1 MGRYVRFFIFALFAA
16 SLAFP
21 QAVKIKRVAKSPG
34 DLKITPWIGT
44 VSTGLKVVGK
54 GMSVY
59 YLADTTGSGATAV
72 TSFAWSITS
81 QPSGSVAAF
90 DTTDRI
96 DAKFKPDLVGQY
108 IVQISVNGGA
118 KTAVDTILATNYKGS
133 LAVGFN
139 CGTCHPTT
147 NTDWALTKHATIYK
161 RGLTGMLENSPETE
175 YKGVYGISCA
185 KCHTTGYDL
194 TADNGNFG
202 FLAKSTGW
210 DTTWYKPDVLVN
222 NEIFITYGDQTRWN
236 LLTTSYTTVA
246 PTATVGCES
255 CHGPGNDHMTLGPNK
270 KNIAKSLA
278 SGVCMVC
285 HDSPTK
291 HSLGLYYNESAHA
304 TMPKAGLT
312 AAGRSG
318 CYPCHSGAAYVKYA
332 ANKTTPGYDQVA
344 DNFPSVSCA
353 TCHDPH
359 ATTHEKQLRLTS
371 LDSLQ
376 NGYDIPAGTGGLGM
390 LCMNCH
396 RGRYNSKTNVDGYV
410 TRFNTPGQAYPSRIY
425 PHYSPQT
432 DMLLGRNS
440 YDWGLA
446 NLDGVTTH
454 GGVENACV
462 TCHMPI
468 RVNGSGMLPDHSM
481 NMSDP
486 VTGDKVTACKSCH
499 GDITAFT
506 DIKAKV
512 DHDGDG
518 TTESTIEEVHGLLE
532 ELKALLPL
540 DPSGEVIEL
549 ANTATRVVD
558 STAIANNPF
567 GSRVFAGIWNYYY
580 VEHDYSS
587 GVHNPNYAI
596 QLLKYTIEYV
606 QSGVI
611 PVELTSFTGST
622 INGIVSLQW
631 KTATETNNRGFEIQ
645 RKTANYDWQT
655 IGFVKGKGTTT
666 QASDYSYSDNPEGIT
681 NLTKITYRLKQF
693 DYNGAVNYSKE
704 IFIDFSGA
712 PKSFSLEQNYPNPFN
727 PATVIRYAVPTDS
740 KVRVVVYNV
749 AGEVI
754 KELVNEVQTAGFHE
768 STFSTNSG
776 LNLSSG
782 IYLYSI
788 EAAPLNGNSAY
799 RQTKKM
805 ILMK

>member
-1 MGRYVRFFIFALFAA
+1 MKGYVRLFIIALCATSLVFAQ
-16 SLAFP
+16 S
-21 QAVKIKRVAKSPG
+21 VKIKRVAMTPG
-34 DLKITPWIGT
+34 DLKVTPWVGT
-44 VSTGLKVVGK
+44 VSTGLDVVGK
-54 GMSVY
+54 EMSVY
-59 YLADTTGSGATAV
+59 YLADTTGSGSNAV
-72 TSFAWSITS
+72 TSFAWSILS
-81 QPSGSVAAF
+81 KPASSAAAF
-90 DTTDRI
+90 DTSDRI
-96 DAKFKPDLVGQY
+96 DARFKPDLAGQY
-108 IVQISVNGGA
+108 IVQVSVNGGA
-118 KTAVDTILATNYKGS
+118 KTAVDTILATTFKGS
-133 LAVGFN
+133 LAPGFN

-175 YKGVYGISCA
+175 YKGVYGLSCA
-185 KCHTTGYDL
+185 KCHTTGFET
-194 TADNGNFG
+194 TANNGNFG
-202 FLAKSTGW
+202 YLAKSTGW
-210 DTTWYKPDVLVN
+210 DTTWYKPDVPVN

-236 LLTTSYTTVA
+236 LLTSSYPSVL
-246 PTATVGCES
+246 PTATIGCES
-255 CHGPGNDHMTLGPNK
+255 CHGPGNDHMTMGPSK
-270 KNIAKSLA
+270 QNIAKSLS

-291 HSLGLYYNESAHA
+291 HSLGIFYKESAHYN
-304 TMPKAGLT
+304 MPKAGLS

-332 ANKTTPGYDQVA
+332 TNKATPGYDQVA

-359 ATTHEKQLRLTS
+359 TNNHEAQLRLVS
-371 LDSLQ
+371 LDSLM
-376 NGYDIPAGTGGLGM
+376 NGYKIPEGTGGLGM

-410 TRFNTPGQAYPSRIY
+410 TRFNTPGMAYPTRIY

-432 DMLLGRNS
+432 DMILGRNS

-454 GGVENACV
+454 DGVENSCV
-462 TCHMPI
+462 TCHMPH
-468 RVNGSGMLPDHSM
+468 RVNGYGLHPDHSM
-481 NMSDP
+481 KMTDA
-486 VTGDKVTACKSCH
+486 VTGDKVEACKSCH
-499 GDITAFT
+499 GNITAFT

-532 ELKALLPL
+532 ELEHLLPK
-540 DPSGEVIEL
+540 DANGEVIEL
-549 ANTATRVVD
+549 ANSATRAAD
-558 STAIANNPF
+558 SAAIANNPY

-580 VEHDYSS
+580 VEHDYSN

-611 PVELTSFTGST
+611 PVELVSFTGST
-622 INGIVSLQW
+622 SNGIVSLQW
-631 KTATETNNRGFEIQ
+631 QTATETNNRGFEIQ
-645 RKTANYDWQT
+645 RKTSNYNWQT

-666 QASDYSYSDNPEGIT
+666 QTSDYTFTDSPTGIT
-681 NLTKITYRLKQF
+681 NLTKITYRLKQL
-693 DYNGAVNYSKE
+693 DYNGAENYSKE
-704 IFIDFSGA
+704 INIDFSGA

-727 PATVIRYAVPTDS
+727 PATVIRYAIPSDS
-740 KVRVVVYNV
+740 KVRVIVYNV

-782 IYLYSI
+782 IYFYSI
-788 EAAPLNGNSAY
+788 EATPLNGSNGFK
-799 RQTKKM
+799 QTKKM